1 MDKENNALNEEENK
15 HLVYLLKKM
24 CAIIDVD
31 YDSVDFQDEEWYE
44 LHTWTEKQ
52 ENEYILWVAEE
63 LYANTEM
70 REELLEDPAKDITN
84 CFTAAVHFVANFGWD
99 TLGDTL
105 DNLEENK

>member
-1 MDKENNALNEEENK
+1 MIEEAKNP
-15 HLVYLLKKM
+15 YLIKLLRKM
-24 CAIIDVD
+24 CEVINVD
-31 YDSVDFQDEEWYE
+31 YDSIDFQEEDWYE
-44 LHTWTEKQ
+44 RHTWTEEQ

-63 LYANTEM
+63 LYKNTEM